1 MSASTRG
8 CVDRPVDRNILGNKL
23 GVTTAVS
30 LAEGAP
36 IDQPIVCTDRRKD
49 RFMRMHGKPLKRH
62 WLLLPLLLVLLGIAL
77 ASCSGGYSYPS
88 NGSPSGTPSSSGPG
102 Y

>member
-1 MSASTRG
+1 MTTDAHI
-8 CVDRPVDRNILGNKL
+8 VDPLADGDIPRHKQ

-36 IDQPIVCTDRRKD
+36 IDQTIVRTDRRKD
-49 RFMRMHGKPLKRH
+49 RFMHTHGKPLKRH

-88 NGSPSGTPSSSGPG
+88 NGTPSGTPSNSGP
-102 Y
+102 